1 MTVETNTP
9 ILRDVTPLFDR
20 MDRKFDHIEKILDG
34 MDDRDIGWLI
44 AYFEQRLDER
54 DRPPV

>member
-1 MTVETNTP
+1 MAVETNIP
-9 ILRDVTPLFDR
+9 ILRDVKPLFDR
-20 MDRKFDHIEKILDG
+20 IDRKFDHIEKILDG
-34 MDDRDIGWLI
+34 MDRDIGWLI

>member
-1 MTVETNTP
+1 MAVETNTP
-9 ILRDVTPLFDR
+9 ILRDVTPPFDR

-34 MDDRDIGWLI
+34 MERDICYLI
-44 AYFEQRLDER
+44 AYFEQRLDEC

>member
-1 MTVETNTP
+1 MAVETNTS
-9 ILRDVTPLFDR
+9 ILRDATPLFDR

-34 MDDRDIGWLI
+34 MERDICYLI
-44 AYFEQRLDER
+44 AYFEQRLDEC

>member
-1 MTVETNTP
+1 MAVETNIP
-9 ILRDVTPLFDR
+9 ILRDATPLFDR

-34 MDDRDIGWLI
+34 MERNICYLI
-44 AYFEQRLDER
+44 AHFEQRINES